1 MTLRDFFEAASA
13 QPVYIVFFFVM
24 IIVVALLTGVLAKGE
39 GEESPWKYLYST
51 ILYLVCVPGIFAITL
66 QIYLFLFERRS
77 VFDMNL
83 LLEILPIFSMVATIL
98 IVRRNVDMDRIPGFD
113 KLSGLVMMIFS
124 ALAIMWFI
132 DKTRIIIFSYM
143 PIQTVLLIFAGLLLA
158 IRLGWSRLIKG

>member
-24 IIVVALLTGVLAKGE
+24 IMVVALLTGVLAKGE

-51 ILYLVCVPGIFAITL
+51 LLYLVCVPGIFAITL
-66 QIYLFLFERRS
+66 QVYLFLFERRS

-83 LLEILPIFSMVATIL
+83 LLEILPIVSMIATIL
-98 IVRRNVDMDRIPGFD
+98 IVRRNVDMDQIPGFD